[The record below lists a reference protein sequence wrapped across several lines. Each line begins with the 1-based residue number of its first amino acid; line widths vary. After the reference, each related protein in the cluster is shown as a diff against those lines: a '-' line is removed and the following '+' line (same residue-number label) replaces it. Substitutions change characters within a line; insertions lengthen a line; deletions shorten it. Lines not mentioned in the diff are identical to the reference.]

1 MTILK
6 IVLFLIV
13 FVVCAVSFTLF
24 INQANMFDAPG
35 FSKRLSVFFTSNMAA
50 TAENHKFKELNTPV
64 FQESAEQLFKH
75 VLLAASELG
84 WDIVSHDSDN
94 LNVNII
100 VRTRMFLFEDDVF
113 VHVKYLDENKSSLYI
128 ESKSRTGKADLA
140 ANSGHI
146 QALINKL
153 KK

>member
-13 FVVCAVSFTLF
+13 FVVCAISFTLF
-24 INQANMFDAPG
+24 VNQANMFDAPG
-35 FSKRLSVFFTSNMAA
+35 FSKRLSVFFTSNSAA

-64 FQESAEQLFKH
+64 FQENAGQLFKR

-113 VHVKYLDENKSSLYI
+113 VHVKSLDVNTSSLYV
-128 ESKSRTGKADLA
+128 ESTSRTGKADFA

-146 QALINKL
+146 QELINKL